1 MTVEMDE
8 GAWNRMP
15 HLTRNTRYMALASG
29 ADVAEWHAEGKK
41 AATHSTAQQAASL
54 GSWEV
59 DDKSTSQ

>member
-54 GSWEV
+54 GS
-59 DDKSTSQ
+59 